1 MGSDYPNAP
10 VSCGLHQRA
19 IDSMQPSLDW
29 PTRCHHCEQEI
40 GDEPLVRIE
49 TRSGRTCWAH
59 ASCQRDYLVRRRAD
73 RVVSLVA
80 IVVCVAAA
88 AVVAFTCLPGRR

>member
-1 MGSDYPNAP
+1 MGSDYPCA
-10 VSCGLHQRA
+10 LHQRA
-19 IDSMQPSLDW
+19 IDSLLDW
-29 PTRCHHCEQEI
+29 PTRCHHCEAHDSPMIEI
-40 GDEPLVRIE
+40 T

-59 ASCQRDYLVRRRAD
+59 ASCQRDYLARRRAD

-88 AVVAFTCLPGRR
+88 AVVAGTCWP